1 MSRSSKLRNFII
13 SGFKLAKKR
22 LWIEGNRDLYL
33 TIVSSMRDSSISMVF
48 LRIRGE
54 CNPGTLGAG
63 SQDLTPLQI
72 EDAFQGLK
80 CPSSIL
86 GQLASRMQ
94 SGAITGGL
102 PRPGAKSRWPPYQM
116 TKTALRPEACF

>member
-63 SQDLTPLQI
+63 SQDLHPCKLRTP
-72 EDAFQGLK
+72 
-80 CPSSIL
+80 
-86 GQLASRMQ
+86 SR
-94 SGAITGGL
+94 G
-102 PRPGAKSRWPPYQM
+102 
-116 TKTALRPEACF
+116 